1 MVIATKYSFTKS
13 GVVPML
19 STIDRASELLR
30 DDTITIFEI
39 HNATEI
45 DEKKLEEARD
55 SKDIPKFLNNMKYG
69 DILALA
75 DLYNTMQIDFI
86 NQENDNDFYKFVIRM
101 GDWFEESIDIQEE
114 YFDSDEAME
123 DDLMIATAIQTL
135 NDISTKDKSLMLD
148 LYYSYSR
155 DEQNMK

>member
-30 DDTITIFEI
+30 DDTVTTFEI
-39 HNATEI
+39 HNVTGINERTI
-45 DEKKLEEARD
+45 EEARD
-55 SKDIPKFLNNMKYG
+55 AKDISKFIGNMKYG
-69 DILALA
+69 DVLALA
-75 DLYNTMQIDFI
+75 DLFNTMQIDFI

-123 DDLMIATAIQTL
+123 DYLMIATSIQNL